1 MKFTLP
7 NAFDLYL
14 LPGIL
19 FATLLGTPLLS
30 AQDKASRVWTN
41 QQGRTVKAVFV
52 EVSGVNVVIQLE
64 NGTRSTIHLGTLS
77 KADQDYVQKFQSAG
91 PAASGASKGGATG
104 PLAWP
109 QEVISVDP
117 KSIVV
122 TAGLQDAKARQHH
135 YTTGSFEFIANAPLA
150 GTVMSEVASDFE
162 LVRTAFSKMPW
173 GWEPKPKSGSMFQI
187 YLTET
192 NEDYIAM
199 GGDDRSA
206 SSSPNG
212 KSLIKFTTLGL
223 KKVGARY
230 QYDARQ
236 REPGEVSVIVA
247 RTLLYEYRLLFYPWS
262 MKGLEQ
268 YTRNIAYQSNGTM
281 KYTDPVSALK
291 KEVKVMET
299 DMKVVPKLPR
309 MLKYMRETYLDRRQ
323 GDVLQ
328 VLYEN
333 RLDAELLLYF
343 FGYLDGDGSG
353 AGWHRYCRGI
363 FQEPPAERNTA
374 NYERALKLLDELV
387 AGRDDARLGA
397 DMTEKFKTIGVKLVP

>member
-1 MKFTLP
+1 MKSTLP
-7 NAFDLYL
+7 NTFDRYL

-19 FATLLGTPLLS
+19 FIALLGTPLLP

-41 QQGRTVKAVFV
+41 QQGRTVKAAFV

-122 TAGLQDAKARQHH
+122 TEGVQDAKARQHH

-150 GTVMSEVASDFE
+150 GTVMSEVAADFE
-162 LVRTAFSKMPW
+162 LVRTAISKMPW
-173 GWEPKPKSGSMFQI
+173 EFNPKPKSGNFFQI

-192 NEDYIAM
+192 DEDYIAL

-206 SSSPNG
+206 SMTTTTG
-212 KSLIKFTTLGL
+212 KSLVRFRTLGL

-236 REPGEVSVIVA
+236 KEPGQVTNMVA
-247 RTLLYEYRLLFYPWS
+247 HVLIDDHARILYPWS
-262 MKGLEQ
+262 RLALEQ
-268 YTRNIAYQSNGTM
+268 YTRNLAYQNNGTM
-281 KYTDPVSALK
+281 KFTELDSALK
-291 KEVKVMET
+291 KEIKYRATE
-299 DMKVVPKLPR
+299 KAVVNLPR
-309 MLKYMRETYLDRRQ
+309 MLKYMRQTWLEPSQ
-323 GDVLQ
+323 AVVQ
-328 VLYEN
+328 IQHEQ
-333 RLDAELLLYF
+333 RLDAQLLMYF
-343 FGYLDGDGSG
+343 FGYLDGDGG
-353 AGWHRYCRGI
+353 GGGWHQYCREA
-363 FQEPPAERNTA
+363 FREPQVERNA
-374 NYERALKLLDELV
+374 DNYARGLKLLDQLIG
-387 AGRDDARLGA
+387 GRDDARLGA